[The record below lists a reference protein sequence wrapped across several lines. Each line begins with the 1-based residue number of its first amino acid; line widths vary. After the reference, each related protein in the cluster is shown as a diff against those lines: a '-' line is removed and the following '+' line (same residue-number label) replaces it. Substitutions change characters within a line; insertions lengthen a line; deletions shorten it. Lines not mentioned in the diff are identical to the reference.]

1 LVAKCGTGSSQ
12 DQPMQ
17 QDVHGKVDSRAMREV
32 NRSIVLDI
40 IRQGGKVSRTDLAR
54 SSSLTK
60 PTVSAIVD
68 DLLARG
74 IVQEVGFGKTVAT
87 GGRRARLLEFND
99 ASAAYL
105 GIRFGTHTSTVSIA
119 DARGEIRAQRE
130 TPTPQG
136 DAHAAIRAVLEL
148 LDGALETA
156 GLPRERLQ
164 SVGVTVPGMVDTRSG
179 VVFAPNL
186 GWQDVPVRSLLQQA
200 LELPVVVHN
209 VTSSGALAEGRVGA
223 AKGAR
228 SYVWVYV
235 GHGIGA
241 GIVID
246 GQLFSGTK
254 GFSGE
259 IGHCPIIDDGPL
271 CSCGLRGCLETLA
284 SGKAIERLAA
294 EAARGTEPTS
304 LARHPG
310 PLDAAG
316 VLEAARA
323 GDAVS
328 QRILRGVGEH
338 LGVGLSYLISVLDP
352 ELLVLGGRVMEADYV
367 LEGARASVARHTLK
381 TSKVEV
387 VRSTLG
393 DRAGS
398 MGSVISAMDQA
409 VRSYRIV
416 ATAERVA

>member
-1 LVAKCGTGSSQ
+1 
-12 DQPMQ
+12 MQ
-17 QDVHGKVDSRAMREV
+17 QDVQGKVDSRAMREV

-40 IRQGGKVSRTDLAR
+40 IRRGGKVSRTDLAKR
-54 SSSLTK
+54 SALTK

-68 DLLARG
+68 DLIARG

-105 GIRFGTHTSTVSIA
+105 GLRFGVHTTTVAIA
-119 DARGEIRAQRE
+119 DARGEVRTIKEAPTVAGDPHASVRA
-130 TPTPQG
+130 
-136 DAHAAIRAVLEL
+136 ALEL
-148 LDGALETA
+148 FDPALAEA
-156 GLPRERLQ
+156 GLPRERLA
-164 SVGVTVPGMVDTRSG
+164 SVGVTVPGMVDTRTG
-179 VVFAPNL
+179 TVALAPNL
-186 GWQDVPVRSLLQQA
+186 GWNNVPIRELLQQA

-209 VTSSGALAEGRVGA
+209 VTNAGAIAEGRIGA

-235 GHGIGA
+235 GHGLGA

-246 GQLFSGTK
+246 GQLFYGTK

-259 IGHCPIIDDGPL
+259 IGHCSVVEDGPL

-284 SGKAIERLAA
+284 SGRAIERLAA
-294 EAARGTEPTS
+294 EAVAGSEPTQLS
-304 LARHPG
+304 QHPT
-310 PLDAAG
+310 PFDASA
-316 VLEAARA
+316 VFDAARA
-323 GDAVS
+323 GDVVA
-328 QRILRGVGEH
+328 QRILRQVGER
-338 LGVGLSYLISVLDP
+338 LGIGLSYLVNLLDP
-352 ELLVLGGRVMEADYV
+352 ELVVLGGRVMQAADFI
-367 LEGARASVARHTLK
+367 LDGARESVARHALQG
-381 TSKVEV
+381 SKVQV
-387 VRSTLG
+387 VASTLG
-393 DRAGS
+393 DRAGL